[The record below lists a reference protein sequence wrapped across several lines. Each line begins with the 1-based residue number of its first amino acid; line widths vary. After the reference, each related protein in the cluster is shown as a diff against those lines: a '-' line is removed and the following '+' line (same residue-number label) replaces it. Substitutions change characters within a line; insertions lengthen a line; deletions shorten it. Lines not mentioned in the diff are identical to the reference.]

1 MKKFTQILIYLI
13 VLGIP
18 LAAKA
23 GDDRTPVTEV
33 IATSNYAEII
43 SYGRAVT
50 IPTVTVAKGSIAT
63 IPVSMI
69 NWQKKNADGSW
80 TFYKDSE
87 HPTFEEGNYRLTF
100 QVRIDDANYVLT
112 NPYRLTV
119 NGVKWTTGDVYDYT
133 THCFSQAYSP
143 EITVKEGALQFNN
156 SSGFNIPESAVGQP
170 IKSYSVASG
179 VSGGT
184 EPYTFS
190 NVSGP
195 DWITVSA
202 DGTVSGTPS
211 VMGNNSKLMVRVTD
225 ADSATAEITITVGRT
240 AWIPVT
246 EVVATSDY
254 TDIIGYGKA
263 VKIPTFTTPD
273 DSHAIISTI
282 DWQKKLGDDDW
293 YTYNTSYSPHP
304 TFEEGTYRV
313 RVRVYADLDN
323 HYAVG
328 NSLTFTV
335 NGTAWETFSPEEPTA
350 NNFGT
355 AFSPEITV
363 ANDTRTLISDVAAS
377 SNYTEIIGFGKPVTT
392 PTFTMADGSIASVAA
407 CYWTKKQGENM
418 EDWKYYDDP
427 SEEAT
432 FEEGTYLLMA
442 QVLVNAPGYVLANP
456 WTFTVNG
463 TEWTTNTAQDETTYS
478 WGAAMSKDI
487 KVVAPAGIEN
497 ISTDGPGASAPVY
510 NLQGIKMQG
519 SLETLPAS
527 LYIIGGKKVI
537 KK

>member
-1 MKKFTQILIYLI
+1 MKRVTQIMLGLT
-13 VLGIP
+13 VLALP
-18 LAAKA
+18 LTAKA
-23 GDDRTPVTEV
+23 EETRTLVTDV
-33 IATSNYAEII
+33 VATSNYSEII
-43 SYGRAVT
+43 GYGRAVT
-50 IPTVTVAKGSIAT
+50 VPTFTVTEGSIAT

-69 NWQKKNADGSW
+69 RWKKKDNDGKWKEYS
-80 TFYKDSE
+80 DSNN
-87 HPTFEEGNYRLTF
+87 PTFDEGTYRLSI

-112 NPYRLTV
+112 NPYKLTV
-119 NGVKWTTGDVYDYT
+119 NGTQWTTGHVYDYT
-133 THCFSQAYSP
+133 TYCFSEAYSP
-143 EITVKEGALQFNN
+143 EITVKEGELQFDT
-156 SSGFNIPESAVGQP
+156 SSDFDIPESAVGQP
-170 IKSYSVASG
+170 IKSFSVTSG

-184 EPYTFS
+184 EPYTFGK
-190 NVSGP
+190 VSGP

-202 DGTVSGTPS
+202 DGLISGTPS
-211 VMGNNSKLMVRVTD
+211 VMGNNSNLMVRVTD

-335 NGTAWETFSPEEPTA
+335 NGTAWETLSPEGPTA
-350 NNFGT
+350 NNFAT

-363 ANDTRTLISDVAAS
+363 ANDTRTLISDVAAT

-407 CYWTKKQGENM
+407 CYWAKKQGENM

-427 SEEAT
+427 SEEVT
-432 FEEGTYLLMA
+432 FEEGTYVLMA
-442 QVLVNAPGYVLANP
+442 QVLVDDPGYVLANP

-478 WGAAMSKDI
+478 WGAAISKDI
-487 KVVAPAGIEN
+487 KVVDPAGIDN
-497 ISTDGPGASAPVY
+497 ISTDESGASAPVY

-519 SLETLPAS
+519 SLETLPAG
-527 LYIIGGKKVI
+527 LYILGGKKVI